1 MLNSIDDRKVIFPM
15 GYKTQEILKNSN
27 ISLNNNIKIID
38 PIGYLEFM
46 YLLKK
51 ADYVATDSGTVVEE
65 ACILNV
71 PSIQMRYSTERPEV
85 YDVEASVKFDPTSN
99 NNFGHIIDKVN
110 NLKTGWKN
118 PFGDGNSS
126 EIIVNDLIELS
137 NSDSFRKHSP
147 SDYPFDTSRSFK
159 E

>member
-1 MLNSIDDRKVIFPM
+1 MNLSIIKEHSKLFESGSKYLDDEVLDLSNNKFVLVTCHRRENILNEDSFKKITSLLNSIDDRKVIFPM

-51 ADYVATDSGTVVEE
+51 ADFVATDSGTVVEE

-71 PSIQMRYSTERPEV
+71 PSI
-85 YDVEASVKFDPTSN
+85 
-99 NNFGHIIDKVN
+99 I
-110 NLKTGWKN
+110 
-118 PFGDGNSS
+118 
-126 EIIVNDLIELS
+126 
-137 NSDSFRKHSP
+137 
-147 SDYPFDTSRSFK
+147 DYPILIIMN
-159 E
+159 

>member
-1 MLNSIDDRKVIFPM
+1 M
-15 GYKTQEILKNSN
+15 GYKTQEILNKSG
-27 ISLNNNIKIID
+27 ILLNNNVKVLD

-46 YLLKK
+46 FLLKNSK
-51 ADYVATDSGTVVEE
+51 FVATDSGTVVEE

-85 YDVEASVKFDPTSN
+85 YDVKASIKFDPTKSSTN
-99 NNFGHIIDKVN
+99 NEDILSSVN
-110 NLKTGWKN
+110 NLKRGWDN

-126 EIIVNDLIELS
+126 ELIVSDLIELS
-137 NSDSFRKHSP
+137 KTNNFKKHNP
-147 SDYPFDTSRSFK
+147 SDYSFDTSRSFK

>member
-1 MLNSIDDRKVIFPM
+1 MLFFPLAIKRKQ
-15 GYKTQEILKNSN
+15 YLNNSN
-27 ISLNNNIKIID
+27 IALNNNIKLID

-85 YDVEASVKFDPTSN
+85 YDVKASVKFDPT
-99 NNFGHIIDKVN
+99 K
-110 NLKTGWKN
+110 
-118 PFGDGNSS
+118 SS
-126 EIIVNDLIELS
+126 
-137 NSDSFRKHSP
+137 
-147 SDYPFDTSRSFK
+147 
-159 E
+159 